1 MLLVLLAIG
10 VASGILF
17 DVFFSFVK
25 LFANDKIT
33 KHFFNFLASFFS
45 FFALFFANLHF
56 NYGQF
61 RLYLIFVF
69 ACGFAIEKTISKF
82 LWTKLIKR
90 CYIKKKGER
99 SGQKKAQHNFDD
111 LRTCRAGC
119 GCYCHIYYFKSKDNN
134 NKRNVMSIL

>member
-1 MLLVLLAIG
+1 MRLKKARLSNGYSNRGQNLLYPTTNQIQMLLVLLFLG

-17 DVFFSFVK
+17 DAFSCFVK
-25 LFANDKIT
+25 LVANDKIT
-33 KHFFNFLASFFS
+33 KHFFNFLATFFS
-45 FFALFFANLHF
+45 FFALFFANLRF

-69 ACGFAIEKTISKF
+69 ALGFAIEKTISKF

-99 SGQKKAQHNFDD
+99 SGQKKA
-111 LRTCRAGC
+111 
-119 GCYCHIYYFKSKDNN
+119 
-134 NKRNVMSIL
+134 